1 MMSFR
6 QRVEGNNRCIEEQSN
21 NKFTFVLREPS
32 RKAALKLGPK
42 RNPELH
48 QVKIMIFVSCKPVY
62 KIRIDP
68 INPYRPVA

>member
-1 MMSFR
+1 MMSFG
-6 QRVEGNNRCIEEQSN
+6 QRVEGNNRCIEGQSNN

-48 QVKIMIFVSCKPVY
+48 QVKIMILFRVNLYMKYVQILS
-62 KIRIDP
+62 IRIDL
-68 INPYRPVA
+68 